1 VGLIYVRQPAYAD
14 FTYQN
19 RPEARRAI
27 ERDGLIT
34 LGDMGY
40 LDSDGYL
47 YVCDRASDMVI
58 SGGVNIYPAETERM
72 LALCPGVMDCAV
84 FGIPDAEYGEQLL
97 GLVQPEPGASLDPA
111 ALIEALRGQL
121 AAATR
126 CRAGSR
132 SSPRCRGTKTGRSP
146 SAG

>member
-58 SGGVNIYPAETERM
+58 SGGVNIYPAETERT
-72 LALCPGVMDCAV
+72 LALCPGVMDAPCSA
-84 FGIPDAEYGEQLL
+84 FPMRNM
-97 GLVQPEPGASLDPA
+97 AS
-111 ALIEALRGQL
+111 
-121 AAATR
+121 
-126 CRAGSR
+126 
-132 SSPRCRGTKTGRSP
+132 SSW
-146 SAG
+146 A